1 MEANFHLSNQRKLGN
16 IFNMKLKKHFAMLA
30 ILLFLFQSSFAI
42 AKTGTHNETKKIY
55 GIAGPKLQ
63 YHPKKTKSKTYTVK
77 GVRYRTVT
85 TKEAKTYAKQGKASF
100 YHPKFVGQR
109 TSSGEVYNEKLFTA
123 AHKTLPLNSYVLVT
137 NLRNHK
143 KVVVR
148 INDRGPF
155 HSNRIID
162 LSKAA
167 AKELGMTSHGVAN
180 VKLDMVIIDRNGNLS
195 GKGGKT
201 LIASRLN
208 TQRENSVIVNNQRVS
223 KQFRLTANNIVSK
236 EKAEQLISALA
247 IDDVKTEIT
256 QEGDKYNIHFG
267 PVRDQDK
274 VNNIK
279 LAFSRLQ
286 TEDSQLY
293 TYRY

>member
-16 IFNMKLKKHFAMLA
+16 IFNMKLKK
-30 ILLFLFQSSFAI
+30 ILTIVATLFLIFQTSFVV
-42 AKTGTHNETKKIY
+42 AKTHQVKNETKKIY

-63 YHPKKTKSKTYTVK
+63 YHAKKMTTSKTYTVK

-85 TKEAKTYAKQGKASF
+85 SKEAKNYAKQGTATF
-100 YHPKFVGQR
+100 YHPKFVGQK
-109 TSSGEVYNEKLFTA
+109 TSSGEIYNDKLFTA

-167 AKELGMTSHGVAN
+167 AKELGMTTHGTAK
-180 VKLDMVIIDRNGNLS
+180 VKLDMVIIDRHGNLS

-201 LIASRLN
+201 LLAA
-208 TQRENSVIVNNQRVS
+208 REALETNAVYAKNS
-223 KQFRLTANNIVSK
+223 KQFKVTASNIESR
-236 EKAEQLISALA
+236 EKAEKLISDLA
-247 IDDVKTEIT
+247 MNDIKTEII
-256 QEGDKYNIHFG
+256 QNGDKFNVHFG
-267 PVRDQDK
+267 PLADQAK

-286 TEDSQLY
+286 PNNSQLY

>member
-1 MEANFHLSNQRKLGN
+1 
-16 IFNMKLKKHFAMLA
+16 MKLKKYLTVLA
-30 ILLFLFQSSFAI
+30 ALFFLFQTSFAV
-42 AKTGTHNETKKIY
+42 AKTQVKNETKKVY

-63 YHPKKTKSKTYTVK
+63 YHPKKTTSKTYTVK
-77 GVRYRTVT
+77 GVRYRTLT
-85 TKEAKTYAKQGKASF
+85 TKEAKNYAKQGTATF
-100 YHPKFVGQR
+100 YHPKFVGQK

-143 KVVVR
+143 QVVVR

-167 AKELGMTSHGVAN
+167 AKELGMTARGTAN

-201 LIASRLN
+201 LLASR
-208 TQRENSVIVNNQRVS
+208 ENIEANSSSDKNSSNQF
-223 KQFRLTANNIVSK
+223 KLTASNIESR
-236 EKAEQLISALA
+236 EKAEKLISELA
-247 IDDVKTEIT
+247 MSDVKTEIT
-256 QEGDKYNIHFG
+256 QDGNKFNVHFG
-267 PVRDQDK
+267 PLLDQAK
-274 VNNIK
+274 VNSIK
-279 LAFSRLQ
+279 LVFSRLHS
-286 TEDSQLY
+286 DNSQLY

>member
-16 IFNMKLKKHFAMLA
+16 IFNMKLKKYLTVLA
-30 ILLFLFQSSFAI
+30 ALFFLFQTSFAV
-42 AKTGTHNETKKIY
+42 AKTQVKNETKKVY

-63 YHPKKTKSKTYTVK
+63 YHPKKTTSKTYTVK

-85 TKEAKTYAKQGKASF
+85 TKEAKNYAKQGTATF
-100 YHPKFVGQR
+100 YHPKFVGQK

-143 KVVVR
+143 QVVVR

-167 AKELGMTSHGVAN
+167 AKELGMTARGTAN

-201 LIASRLN
+201 LLASR
-208 TQRENSVIVNNQRVS
+208 ENIEANSSSDKNSSNQF
-223 KQFRLTANNIVSK
+223 KLTASNIESR
-236 EKAEQLISALA
+236 EKAEKLISELA
-247 IDDVKTEIT
+247 MSGVKTEIT
-256 QEGDKYNIHFG
+256 QDGNKFNVHFG
-267 PVRDQDK
+267 PLLDQAK
-274 VNNIK
+274 VNSIK
-279 LAFSRLQ
+279 LAFSRLHS
-286 TEDSQLY
+286 DNSQLY

>member
-16 IFNMKLKKHFAMLA
+16 IFNMKLKKYLTVLA
-30 ILLFLFQSSFAI
+30 ALFFLFQTSFAV
-42 AKTGTHNETKKIY
+42 AKTQVKNETKKVY

-63 YHPKKTKSKTYTVK
+63 YHPKKTTSKTYTVK

-85 TKEAKTYAKQGKASF
+85 TKEAKNYAKQGTATF
-100 YHPKFVGQR
+100 YHPKFVGQK

-143 KVVVR
+143 QVVVR

-167 AKELGMTSHGVAN
+167 AKELGMTARGTAN

-201 LIASRLN
+201 LLASR
-208 TQRENSVIVNNQRVS
+208 ENIEANSSSDKNSSNQF
-223 KQFRLTANNIVSK
+223 KLTASNIESR
-236 EKAEQLISALA
+236 EKAEKLISELA
-247 IDDVKTEIT
+247 MSDVKTEIT
-256 QEGDKYNIHFG
+256 QDGNKFNVHFG
-267 PVRDQDK
+267 PLLDQAK
-274 VNNIK
+274 VNSIK
-279 LAFSRLQ
+279 LAFSRLHS
-286 TEDSQLY
+286 DNSQLY

>member
-1 MEANFHLSNQRKLGN
+1 
-16 IFNMKLKKHFAMLA
+16 MKLKKYLTVLA
-30 ILLFLFQSSFAI
+30 ALFFLFQTSFAV
-42 AKTGTHNETKKIY
+42 AKTQVKNETKKVY

-63 YHPKKTKSKTYTVK
+63 YHPKKTTSKTYTVK
-77 GVRYRTVT
+77 GVRYRTLT
-85 TKEAKTYAKQGKASF
+85 TKEAKNYAKQGTATF
-100 YHPKFVGQR
+100 YHPKFVGQK

-143 KVVVR
+143 QVVVR

-167 AKELGMTSHGVAN
+167 AKELGMTARGTAN

-201 LIASRLN
+201 LLASR
-208 TQRENSVIVNNQRVS
+208 ENIEANSSSDKNSSNQF
-223 KQFRLTANNIVSK
+223 KLTASNIESR
-236 EKAEQLISALA
+236 EKAEKLISELA
-247 IDDVKTEIT
+247 MSDVKTEIT
-256 QEGDKYNIHFG
+256 QDGNKFNVHFG
-267 PVRDQDK
+267 PLLDQAK
-274 VNNIK
+274 VNSIK
-279 LAFSRLQ
+279 LAFSRLHS
-286 TEDSQLY
+286 DNSQLY

>member
-1 MEANFHLSNQRKLGN
+1 
-16 IFNMKLKKHFAMLA
+16 MKLKKYLTVLA
-30 ILLFLFQSSFAI
+30 ALFFLFQTSFAV
-42 AKTGTHNETKKIY
+42 AKTQVKNETKKVY

-63 YHPKKTKSKTYTVK
+63 YHPKKTTSKTYTVK

-85 TKEAKTYAKQGKASF
+85 TKEAKNYAKQGTATF
-100 YHPKFVGQR
+100 YHPKFVGQK

-143 KVVVR
+143 QVVVR

-167 AKELGMTSHGVAN
+167 AKELGMTARGTAN

-201 LIASRLN
+201 LLASR
-208 TQRENSVIVNNQRVS
+208 ENIEANSSSAKNSSNQF
-223 KQFRLTANNIVSK
+223 KLTASNIESR
-236 EKAEQLISALA
+236 EKAEKLISELA
-247 IDDVKTEIT
+247 ISDVKTEIT
-256 QEGDKYNIHFG
+256 QDGNKFNIHFG
-267 PVRDQDK
+267 PLLDQAK
-274 VNNIK
+274 VNSIK
-279 LAFSRLQ
+279 LAFSRLHS
-286 TEDSQLY
+286 DNSQLY

>member
-16 IFNMKLKKHFAMLA
+16 IFNMKLKKYLTVLA
-30 ILLFLFQSSFAI
+30 TLFFLFQTSVAL
-42 AKTGTHNETKKIY
+42 AKTEVKNETKKVY

-63 YHPKKTKSKTYTVK
+63 YHPKKNTSRTYIVK

-85 TKEAKTYAKQGKASF
+85 SKEAKNYAKQGKATF

-137 NLRNHK
+137 NLRNYK

-167 AKELGMTSHGVAN
+167 AKELGMTARGVAN

-195 GKGGKT
+195 GKGGIT
-201 LIASRLN
+201 LIASRQQMQDGATPELN
-208 TQRENSVIVNNQRVS
+208 TQKVNS
-223 KQFRLTANNIVSK
+223 QFKLTASNIESR
-236 EKAEQLISALA
+236 EKAEQLISDLA
-247 IDDVKTEIT
+247 MNDVKTEIT
-256 QEGDKYNIHFG
+256 QEGDKFNIHFG
-267 PVRDQDK
+267 PLVDQAK
-274 VNNIK
+274 VNSIK
-279 LAFSRLQ
+279 LAFSRLNP
-286 TEDSQLY
+286 ENSQLY

>member
-1 MEANFHLSNQRKLGN
+1 MLCWL
-16 IFNMKLKKHFAMLA
+16 FA
-30 ILLFLFQSSFAI
+30 FSFSSSFAI
-42 AKTGTHNETKKIY
+42 AKTGIHNETKKIY

-155 HSNRIID
+155 HSNR
-162 LSKAA
+162 LS
-167 AKELGMTSHGVAN
+167 
-180 VKLDMVIIDRNGNLS
+180 IY
-195 GKGGKT
+195 
-201 LIASRLN
+201 
-208 TQRENSVIVNNQRVS
+208 Q
-223 KQFRLTANNIVSK
+223 KQPPKNW
-236 EKAEQLISALA
+236 E
-247 IDDVKTEIT
+247 
-256 QEGDKYNIHFG
+256 
-267 PVRDQDK
+267 
-274 VNNIK
+274 
-279 LAFSRLQ
+279 
-286 TEDSQLY
+286 
-293 TYRY
+293 

>member
-1 MEANFHLSNQRKLGN
+1 
-16 IFNMKLKKHFAMLA
+16 MKLKKYLTVLA
-30 ILLFLFQSSFAI
+30 ALFFLFQTSFAV
-42 AKTGTHNETKKIY
+42 AKTQVKNETKKVY

-63 YHPKKTKSKTYTVK
+63 YHPKKTTSKTYTVK

-85 TKEAKTYAKQGKASF
+85 TKEAKNYAKQGTATF
-100 YHPKFVGQR
+100 YHPKFVGQK

-143 KVVVR
+143 QVVVR

-167 AKELGMTSHGVAN
+167 AKELGMTARGTAN

-201 LIASRLN
+201 LLASR
-208 TQRENSVIVNNQRVS
+208 ENIEANSSSDKNSSNQF
-223 KQFRLTANNIVSK
+223 KLTASNIESR
-236 EKAEQLISALA
+236 EKAEKLISELA
-247 IDDVKTEIT
+247 MSGVKTEIT
-256 QEGDKYNIHFG
+256 QDGNKFNVHFG
-267 PVRDQDK
+267 PLLDQAK
-274 VNNIK
+274 VNSIK
-279 LAFSRLQ
+279 LAFSRLHS
-286 TEDSQLY
+286 DNSQLY